1 MKDKFDAASLA
12 AAKFTAERVPT
23 DDYRLSTP
31 APAPRPAGIVDPPHS
46 DMKPIP
52 AVDKSAAI
60 DPDRKPSARRD
71 WTQPLDTPPPAPQ
84 QQKPQAGR
92 TDWAARAKQLR
103 TEHGNAA
110 APDQPTQRPSG
121 PRMKP

>member
-1 MKDKFDAASLA
+1 MKDRFDAASLA
-12 AAKFTAERVPT
+12 AAKLSAASVPN
-23 DDYRLSTP
+23 DSHRLSTP

-46 DMKPIP
+46 DIQPIP
-52 AVDKSAAI
+52 AVDKSTAAEA
-60 DPDRKPSARRD
+60 PRKPSARRD
-71 WTQPLDTPPPAPQ
+71 WTQPIDTPPPAPQ

-92 TDWAARAKQLR
+92 VDWAARAKQLR

-110 APDQPTQRPSG
+110 APDQPTQRPDG